1 MSVRAVVVGLAFSCC
16 WCAGSARLFAQQPS
30 WLSGYVLSVPLFSGA
45 TPLTASSASNFNRF
59 RVTIE
64 ESVGDFSFEVAYENA
79 VSFRQHNTNPGFG
92 LGGVQSG
99 GEWFNLQGTI
109 SPVTQEHTVWQHRFD
124 RMNVSWRPTDN
135 IDLRVGRQAISWGTT
150 LFLTPAD
157 PFIPFVPADPFRL
170 FRAGVDAIRL
180 RIYPSALSSLDFVVR
195 PTDTE
200 MGEEVTALA
209 RGLTTWR
216 NWELSAWGGS
226 LYGDVSGAVGAVGAI
241 GSWALRGEAVIR
253 EYGETLV
260 GRGTIGVDRFFVV
273 DGHDV
278 SIQWEYQRDGLGAAV
293 SEDYLR
299 LLYSRAFQRGELQ
312 VFGRDET
319 ALSGS
324 FMINPL
330 WTVAGLSLWNLN
342 DGSMLVAPTVAY
354 SAGDETAIS
363 AGLYFGF
370 GDDEVS
376 STRPLPSEYGLSGI
390 TGFLSVSWFF

>member
-1 MSVRAVVVGLAFSCC
+1 
-16 WCAGSARLFAQQPS
+16 
-30 WLSGYVLSVPLFSGA
+30 
-45 TPLTASSASNFNRF
+45 
-59 RVTIE
+59 
-64 ESVGDFSFEVAYENA
+64 
-79 VSFRQHNTNPGFG
+79 
-92 LGGVQSG
+92 
-99 GEWFNLQGTI
+99 
-109 SPVTQEHTVWQHRFD
+109 
-124 RMNVSWRPTDN
+124 MNVSWRPTDN

-299 LLYSRAFQRGELQ
+299 LLYSRAFQRGEFQ

-319 ALSGS
+319 AVSGS

-330 WTVAGLSLWNLN
+330 WTVAGLTLWNLN

>member
-1 MSVRAVVVGLAFSCC
+1 MATQHILACIDGSAVTESICGYAAWYANRLSLPVALLNTIEVPASVR
-16 WCAGSARLFAQQPS
+16 RD
-30 WLSGYVLSVPLFSGA
+30 LS
-45 TPLTASSASNFNRF
+45 
-59 RVTIE
+59 
-64 ESVGDFSFEVAYENA
+64 
-79 VSFRQHNTNPGFG
+79 
-92 LGGVQSG
+92 
-99 GEWFNLQGTI
+99 
-109 SPVTQEHTVWQHRFD
+109 
-124 RMNVSWRPTDN
+124 
-135 IDLRVGRQAISWGTT
+135 
-150 LFLTPAD
+150 
-157 PFIPFVPADPFRL
+157 
-170 FRAGVDAIRL
+170 
-180 RIYPSALSSLDFVVR
+180 
-195 PTDTE
+195 
-200 MGEEVTALA
+200 
-209 RGLTTWR
+209 
-216 NWELSAWGGS
+216 
-226 LYGDVSGAVGAVGAI
+226 
-241 GSWALRGEAVIR
+241 
-253 EYGETLV
+253 
-260 GRGTIGVDRFFVV
+260 GTIGVDRFFVV

-299 LLYSRAFQRGELQ
+299 LLYSRAFQRGEFQ

-376 STRPLPSEYGLSGI
+376 STRPLPSEYGLNGI